1 MGCGLGSGWF
11 AILTLA
17 GARPRVNA
25 PKTCTGG
32 EYDTPVQYMPVGTI
46 LSSRDGFAPVWM
58 PVLLVGTCGLG
69 ILPT

>member
-1 MGCGLGSGWF
+1 MGCGLGTGRF
-11 AILTLA
+11 ATLTLA

-32 EYDTPVQYMPVGTI
+32 EYGTPVQYMPVGTI
-46 LSSRDGFAPVWM
+46 LSSRDWLAPLAM
-58 PVLLVGTCGLG
+58 PVLLVGSCGVG